1 MILTDLE
8 IRAINALRRGPL
20 AATLLGVVK
29 RAAVATREHYE
40 STPASEENRLKL
52 VESNDII
59 QLLFTKEL

>member
-29 RAAVATREHYE
+29 RAAIATRERYE